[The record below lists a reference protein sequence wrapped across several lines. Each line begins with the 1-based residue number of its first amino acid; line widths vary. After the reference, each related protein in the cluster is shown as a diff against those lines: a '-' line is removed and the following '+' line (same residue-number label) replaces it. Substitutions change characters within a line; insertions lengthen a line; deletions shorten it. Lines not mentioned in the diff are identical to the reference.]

1 MKKLANMFTGSNR
14 IYTVVFGIM
23 LAITFYKCYQ
33 TTHDLNWAYD
43 TDFDR
48 DMAFIH
54 GNLEGNF
61 GKDPN
66 YLGQWLWYNP
76 LLFSIETFIVKVTGL
91 PANVV
96 VTRAGVYLNM
106 LAPLAFLAMLLVFFD
121 KKIALGGMLA
131 FLFLSAGKIPGWCGA
146 TYSPWL
152 YPVCFVQ
159 FIFYLN
165 LIFFYKAYSTG
176 RLSWFLILGL
186 GLGLS
191 FLGHLAPTF
200 IAILIIT
207 GIMISGLIQSIRRK
221 DRVSLIKIA
230 RQTSVCAVSFLIA
243 ASPLLYY
250 LAAKYHMHYVN
261 RSPFEFQDNLTNV
274 FYMGGIVKRNFSLAL
289 MVSLVGLWWFNH
301 FFRQPLIRRIIMS
314 WFVISLFLYL
324 YSSLIPMISRR
335 FHIFLPG
342 TVPAFHYFFY
352 LKSVQSVFFPFG
364 LIFLLKELW
373 KWVYVHREKYRSF
386 LNMIRANGRYYALGI
401 LLIVV
406 LDLPFYV
413 NRDDFK
419 MMRELA
425 IERASNTDKIDI
437 YNYIMEHIPSNQVI
451 LCEEE
456 ASAFP
461 VMATERKMVSNFSTF
476 SNPFTS
482 YENREHDRCDMLDYL
497 IKGEPAYA
505 ARLFG
510 QYHVNY
516 VLLSAANAVVL
527 KQKKFLPGK
536 LVYENHG
543 YLILS
548 VNDYFSSVIN
558 PILPR
563 D

>member
-1 MKKLANMFTGSNR
+1 MFAGSNK
-14 IYTVVFGIM
+14 IYTAVFGIM
-23 LAITFYKCYQ
+23 LCIACYKCYQ

-48 DMAFIH
+48 DIAFIH
-54 GNLEGNF
+54 GNLEGNY

-159 FIFYLN
+159 FLFYLN

-176 RLSWFLILGL
+176 RLRWFLILGL

-200 IAILIIT
+200 IAILIISS
-207 GIMISGLIQSIRRK
+207 IMLSALIQSIRKK
-221 DRVSLIKIA
+221 DREALLKIT
-230 RQTSVCAVSFLIA
+230 RQTTVCAISFLVA
-243 ASPLLYY
+243 ASPLLYF
-250 LAAKYHMHYVN
+250 LASKYHMHYVN

-274 FYMGGIVKRNFSLAL
+274 FYMGGIVKRNFSLAF

-301 FFRQPLIRRIIMS
+301 FFRQSLIRRIIMN
-314 WFVISLFLYL
+314 WFLISLLLYL
-324 YSSLIPMISRR
+324 YSSLIPLISRR
-335 FHIFLPG
+335 FQIFLPG

-364 LIFLLKELW
+364 LIFLLKEFW
-373 KWVYVHREKYRSF
+373 KWIYGHRERYRRF
-386 LNMIRANGRYYALGI
+386 LDMIRANSRYYALGI
-401 LLIVV
+401 LLIM
-406 LDLPFYV
+406 LMDLPFYV
-413 NRDDFK
+413 NRDDFVV
-419 MMRELA
+419 MRAMA
-425 IERASNTDKIDI
+425 IERASNTDKIDV
-437 YNYIMEHIPSNQVI
+437 YNYIMENIPSSQVI
-451 LCEEE
+451 LCELE

-476 SNPFTS
+476 SNPFTN
-482 YENREHDRCDMLDYL
+482 YENREHDRGDMLDYL
-497 IKGEPAYA
+497 IKGEPVNAV
-505 ARLFG
+505 RLFG

-516 VLLSAANAVVL
+516 VLLSTGTALVL
-527 KQKKFLPGK
+527 KLKKSLPGK
-536 LVYENHG
+536 LIYENHG
-543 YLILS
+543 YIILS
-548 VNDYFSSVIN
+548 LNDYFSSVIN

-563 D
+563 E